1 MTFSRV
7 KNLTEFPESYL
18 MDVWEELRV
27 QLKASPVTGDEK
39 DEFILLAPG
48 MVLLPELILFCR
60 TFPNQALCF
69 LVQGSPSELEVIVF
83 THEFSGD
90 VLSFVRSVKYYVGFD
105 AKGFHERLAPLFPRL
120 RVQGLLRS
128 LSPRFCLIY
137 QGLGV

>member
-27 QLKASPVTGDEK
+27 QLKASSVTGDEK

-60 TFPNQALCF
+60 TFPN
-69 LVQGSPSELEVIVF
+69 
-83 THEFSGD
+83 
-90 VLSFVRSVKYYVGFD
+90 
-105 AKGFHERLAPLFPRL
+105 
-120 RVQGLLRS
+120 
-128 LSPRFCLIY
+128 
-137 QGLGV
+137 